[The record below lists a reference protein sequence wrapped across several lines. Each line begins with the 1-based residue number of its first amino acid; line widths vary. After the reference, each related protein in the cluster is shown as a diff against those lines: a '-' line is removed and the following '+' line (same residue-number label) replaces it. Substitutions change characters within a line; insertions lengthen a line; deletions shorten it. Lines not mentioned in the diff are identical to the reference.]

1 MTLFRLALPLCSLV
15 LILFTGCESPGRAL
29 AKSAVGQ
36 IRDGQTTR
44 AEVDKIFGEP
54 RQMTKSPAGKTLYA
68 YHRFYGPSS
77 TGGPFADE
85 SHLLVLTVL
94 FSPSDVVEKHL
105 FSHTRPNVS
114 TRMGRAGREF
124 TTEELGRIMPQKTT
138 QGELAAWFGP
148 HWSEE
153 LTLAGERL
161 VVWLFADAF
170 YATGRVET
178 QALEVLINDS
188 GVVTSF
194 RVTNRQ
200 K

>member
-124 TTEELGRIMPQKTT
+124 TTEELGLKKRRRANWPLGLVPTGQRNSRWPGNVWSSGFLPTPFMRPGGLKRRRLRCSSTT
-138 QGELAAWFGP
+138 RA
-148 HWSEE
+148 S
-153 LTLAGERL
+153 
-161 VVWLFADAF
+161 
-170 YATGRVET
+170 
-178 QALEVLINDS
+178 
-188 GVVTSF
+188 
-194 RVTNRQ
+194 
-200 K
+200 